1 MTRILST
8 NITSP
13 LGLTTEENYAAVKRG
28 ETALKEMD
36 GCLGVPGHFCVGIF
50 SDSQKASLQLDGFS
64 WFESLILHSVSDALS
79 RSSADPSSPRT
90 VFIVGTSTAGIDELG
105 AVPEKDRNY
114 LAPGVAAK
122 KVADHLGFVNNPIL
136 VSNACISGAT
146 AQMLADRLIA
156 TGYYDTAVVC
166 GIDVL
171 SAFVLAGFE
180 SFKALS
186 PSACRPFDIE
196 RLGLNIGECAATVVL
211 AKDAGADEDAWYL
224 VDGCLNNDAY
234 HVSAP
239 IPSGDGVYRTIK
251 KILSPERKD
260 ALACVTAHGT
270 ATMFNDQMESK
281 AIENGGLGSLPTTA
295 LKPHYGHTFGA
306 SGNVEAI
313 ITMCALDEGAI
324 LPVLG
329 FEEIG
334 VSGKITVCNHLE
346 HTDKRSFI
354 KIQSGFGSC
363 NGAIIYAKSPAS
375 AAIPEKAGYDVV
387 RRLRITPDGLFIDE
401 KAVPLESRREC
412 AASRAQSHGPSLITE
427 IFKKYIADNSRFFKM
442 DLYSRLAYVG
452 TTLLAK
458 DELEGCDPEDRALFV
473 FTQNGSILADRKH
486 LSTFSNPQEFYP
498 SPAVFI
504 NTLPNVVLGEIA
516 VKNSIKGETTLVMLP
531 HRDETALNA
540 IIDATLSTTK
550 PSVMICGWVDCS
562 AEDTFV
568 ADLKLLKIR
577 K

>member
-13 LGLTTEENYAAVKRG
+13 LGLTSEENYAAVKRG
-28 ETALKEMD
+28 ETSLKLMD

-50 SDSQKASLQLDGFS
+50 TDAQRAALQMEGFS
-64 WFESLILHSVSDALS
+64 WFESMVLHSVKDALA
-79 RSSADPSSPRT
+79 RSTIDPASPRT
-90 VFIVGTSTAGIDELG
+90 IFIIGTSTAGVAELG
-105 AVPEKDRNY
+105 DVPEKDGNY

-122 KVADHLGFVNNPIL
+122 KVAKHLGFVHTPIV

-156 TGYYDTAVVC
+156 SGDYDTAVVC
-166 GIDVL
+166 GVDVL
-171 SAFVLAGFE
+171 SAFVLAGFD

-186 PSACRPFDIE
+186 PTECRPFDIE

-211 AKDAGADEDAWYL
+211 TKDLHPDADAWYII
-224 VDGCLNNDAY
+224 DGCLNNDAY

-239 IPSGDGVYRTIK
+239 IPSGDGVCRTAQ
-251 KILSPERKD
+251 KILTPERK
-260 ALACVTAHGT
+260 ATLACVTAHGT

-281 AIENGGLGSLPTTA
+281 AIEGAGLDDLLTTA

-306 SGNVEAI
+306 SGIVEAI
-313 ITMCALDEGAI
+313 ITMCSLDEGLI

-329 FEEIG
+329 FEEMG
-334 VSGKITVCNHLE
+334 VSGKMKICSQLT
-346 HTDKRSFI
+346 HTDKRAFI
-354 KIQSGFGSC
+354 KLQSGFGGC
-363 NGAIIYAKSPAS
+363 NGAMIYAKTPEPAYHP
-375 AAIPEKAGYDVV
+375 AKADYEEMK
-387 RRLRITPDGLFIDE
+387 RLRITPDGLTLDGLP
-401 KAVPLESRREC
+401 VPMEARGSALV
-412 AASRAQSHGPSLITE
+412 TE
-427 IFKKYIADNSRFFKM
+427 IFKKYLADGSRFFKM

-458 DELEGCDPEDRALFV
+458 DTLEGVNPEDVALFI
-473 FTQNGSILADRKH
+473 FTLNGSVLADRKH
-486 LSTFSNPQEFYP
+486 LSTFSNPDEFYP

-516 VKNSIKGETTLVMLP
+516 VRNNIKGETTLVMLP
-531 HRDETALNA
+531 DRDETT
-540 IIDATLSTTK
+540 IDRILEASLSATR
-550 PSVMICGWVDCS
+550 PSVMIYGWVDCDAQDS
-562 AEDTFV
+562 FI
-568 ADLKLLKIR
+568 ADLKMMKI

>member
-13 LGLTTEENYAAVKRG
+13 LGLTTGENYAAVRRG
-28 ETALKEMD
+28 ETGLKVMD
-36 GCLGVPGHFCVGIF
+36 GCLGVPGRFCVGIF
-50 SDSQKASLQLDGFS
+50 PEDRKAALRMDGFS
-64 WFESLILHSVSDALS
+64 WYESLVIHSVSDALARAS
-79 RSSADPSSPRT
+79 VDPASPGT
-90 VFIVGTSTAGIDELG
+90 VLIIGTSTAGVDELG
-105 AVPEKDRNY
+105 DVPEKDRNY

-122 KVADHLGFVNNPIL
+122 KIADHLGFVNLPIT

-156 TGYYDTAVVC
+156 AGYYDTAVVC
-166 GIDVL
+166 GADVL

-186 PSACRPFDIE
+186 PTECRPFDIE

-211 AKDAGADEDAWYL
+211 TRDPDPDADAWYI

-239 IPSGDGVYRTIK
+239 VPSGDGVCRTAK
-251 KILSPERKD
+251 RILTPELK
-260 ALACVTAHGT
+260 ASLACVTAHGT

-281 AIENGGLGSLPTTA
+281 AIEGAGLGDIPTTA

-306 SGNVEAI
+306 SGVVEAI
-313 ITMCALDEGAI
+313 ITMCSLDEGI
-324 LPVLG
+324 IPPVLG

-334 VSGKITVCNHLE
+334 VSGKMNVCTRPV
-346 HTDKRSFI
+346 HTDKRAFI
-354 KIQSGFGSC
+354 KLQSGFGSC
-363 NGAIIYAKSPAS
+363 NGAMVYAKTPAQ
-375 AAIPEKAGYDVV
+375 AFTPAQADYETA
-387 RRLRITPDGLFIDE
+387 RTLRITPEGLSVDG
-401 KAVPLESRREC
+401 KAVPIDARG
-412 AASRAQSHGPSLITE
+412 ASLITE
-427 IFKKYIADNSRFFKM
+427 IFKKHVADNSRFFKM

-458 DELEGCDPEDRALFV
+458 ETLEDCAPEDRALFV
-473 FTQNGSILADRKH
+473 FTQNGSVLADRKH
-486 LSTFSNPQEFYP
+486 LSTFSNPEEFFP

-516 VKNSIKGETTLVMLP
+516 VRNCIKGETTLVLLP
-531 HRDETALNA
+531 FRDEAA
-540 IIDATLSTTK
+540 IDRIMEATLSATR
-550 PSVMICGWVDCS
+550 PSAVICGWVDCAS
-562 AEDTFV
+562 EDSFI
-568 ADLKLLKIR
+568 ADLKLLKI